1 LSFAIDLDGN
11 HSGNVQDQD
20 IASLIPAIIDTNFFN
35 CFSFGN
41 GVESYKIRDSI
52 IGKSFNLGQRVTTVA
67 EQDYKSADRF
77 ADITYSG
84 VYNAESNINKL
95 NEFNKGLSNFKN
107 CEASFGA
114 IQLLDGRNTDI
125 LTLQEDKISYVLAE
139 KNLLSDASAGGIIT
153 ATPQVLGTQIARTEK
168 YGISFNPESYVQWGF
183 DRYFADAKRGAVIQ
197 LKGGDSQNEQLVAI
211 SEQNMRTWFRDEF
224 NSSFNYQKLGGFD
237 PYMNEYVLSMNNQS
251 LPLNPQCL
259 NCGISQTFT
268 LSVENEVSKSL
279 SYCVDLGPLV
289 GSTEIAWAFSS
300 IEAGKTLSV
309 SVDYNGTIVTSGPT
323 NLDGSIFFNKNNILI
338 ETAAITLTYTGDM
351 VVDILADC
359 CSAITMDIV
368 EVVITNASE
377 VGQTIHSQY
386 RYINGSFVGPL
397 LSNLVLFQ
405 SGSNVPLVSRY
416 NIVSGFVGAG
426 GFPPEF
432 STMELISN
440 KIVPD
445 NYVFNIAQDKFRY
458 LRSSTLYNNNDIEI
472 QALLAASTIATPNL
486 GSDPTYYANFTV
498 PAQSNGDYLYLI
510 WDLRDSIPTLLCF
523 SNISAANACCEC
535 VEDTY
540 YLNAPFASST
550 SIFVDQQLTIFAA
563 NGFYS
568 YEGQVRELVNGTLLP
583 LQLCAA
589 CGVEVTL
596 CFGVDTY
603 DVCCGCVI

>member
-1 LSFAIDLDGN
+1 M
-11 HSGNVQDQD
+11 
-20 IASLIPAIIDTNFFN
+20 
-35 CFSFGN
+35 
-41 GVESYKIRDSI
+41 
-52 IGKSFNLGQRVTTVA
+52 
-67 EQDYKSADRF
+67 
-77 ADITYSG
+77 
-84 VYNAESNINKL
+84 
-95 NEFNKGLSNFKN
+95 
-107 CEASFGA
+107 
-114 IQLLDGRNTDI
+114 
-125 LTLQEDKISYVLAE
+125 
-139 KNLLSDASAGGIIT
+139 SDASAGGIIT